1 MPRRNRNH
9 KSGPGVVVAA
19 IAITLTHAPCQA
31 RANEL
36 GEYLASECT
45 SCHQLSGSSQ
55 GIPSIVRIN
64 PEIFVQAMRQYASG
78 KRDNPVMQSVA
89 RSLNKE
95 ETEALAEFFSKQG
108 GGK

>member
-1 MPRRNRNH
+1 MLRRNWNH
-9 KSGPGVVVAA
+9 KSGLDVVVAA
-19 IAITLTHAPCQA
+19 IAIALTHAPCQA

-36 GEYLASECT
+36 GKYLASECT

-64 PEIFVQAMRQYASG
+64 PEFFFQAMRQYASG
-78 KRDNPVMQSVA
+78 ERDNPVMQSVA

-95 ETEALAEFFSKQG
+95 EIEALAEFFTQHG
-108 GGK
+108 EGK